1 MSAGGRRRRWGG
13 GGDVLLA
20 GAPHDVAVAHEVVC
34 DVTGLVYLV
43 GEGFVDTHAAAFVS
57 DTDKKIKIK

>member
-1 MSAGGRRRRWGG
+1 MSAGGRRWWG

-43 GEGFVDTHAAAFVS
+43 GEGFVDSDATAFVG
-57 DTDKKIKIK
+57 DTEKIN